1 MVKLNKNEKRKRKGW
16 KKMKNQ
22 DYKSHVRVHPIYHYV
37 LSVLLLGTL
46 VTTIVFMVRSI
57 NQEENIL
64 LSIILFLM
72 MMIIVIVAV
81 FLRLYPLK
89 AQDRA
94 IRAEENLRSFVL
106 TGQLLD
112 SKLSISQVVALR
124 FADDKEFPELS
135 KRAVAEN
142 LKPDDIK
149 KAIQNW
155 RADHN
160 RI

>member
-1 MVKLNKNEKRKRKGW
+1 
-16 KKMKNQ
+16 MKNQ